1 VTAVTPTST
10 STASTTLDEEFL
22 RIVSRPTPDPRPVY
36 ARLRE
41 EAPVF
46 RTPLGFWYVTR
57 YDLAQQ
63 VIRNPRFWP
72 VVPSTPE
79 ASHFSRKPASFA
91 LTTFRNSMNF
101 TDDPRHRYL
110 RRLVGDLF
118 TPAAV
123 GRLRSKVSATVA
135 AQLDELPARGEIDL
149 KSGFADLLPTRVIL
163 DLLGIDHR
171 HTPLFVDIS
180 AAMASILEP
189 SATPAT
195 IAAGDAVWREAA
207 GIVRSTAA
215 ARRREPRDDL
225 LTSLLQAGDDGERLG
240 EDDLLATVLSLAVA
254 GHETTAN
261 MLVNAVHHLLR
272 LPDRLDDLRA
282 DRGIMGSAI
291 EEFLRYEAPPRNS
304 VSRYP
309 VEDVE
314 LGGTLIRRDEQ
325 VYVGYQA
332 ANHDPAE
339 FAAPD
344 ELDLRRT
351 PNRHLGLGIGVHHCL
366 GAALA
371 RVELDIAL
379 NALLD
384 RYPGIRRAGGEVRWK
399 AGFVVRSLESLPL
412 HLRS

>member
-1 VTAVTPTST
+1 MTTPPG
-10 STASTTLDEEFL
+10 LDEEFL
-22 RIVSRPTPDPRPVY
+22 RIVSEPTPDPRPVY
-36 ARLRE
+36 ARMRD

-63 VIRNPRFWP
+63 VIRNPKLWR
-72 VVPSTPE
+72 VIPSAPE
-79 ASHFSRKPASFA
+79 ASHFSRKPTSFA

-123 GRLRSKVSATVA
+123 GKLRAKVEATVT
-135 AQLDELPARGEIDL
+135 AQLDELPVRGTVDL
-149 KSGFADLLPTRVIL
+149 KHEFADLLPTRVIL

-171 HTPLFVDIS
+171 HTPLFVEIS

-189 SATPAT
+189 SATPAA

-207 GIVRSTAA
+207 EVVRATAS

-225 LTSLLQAGDDGERLG
+225 LTSLLDAGTSGEHLSD
-240 EDDLLATVLSLAVA
+240 DDLLATVLSLAVA

-261 MLVNAVHHLLR
+261 MLVNAVHHLLLRPER
-272 LPDRLDDLRA
+272 LEELREDRTV
-282 DRGIMGSAI
+282 MGSAI
-291 EEFLRYEAPPRNS
+291 EEFLRYESPPRNS

-309 VEDVE
+309 VEDVD

-332 ANHDPAE
+332 VNHDPAE
-339 FAAPD
+339 FADPL

-371 RVELDIAL
+371 RLEMDIAL
-379 NALLD
+379 NAVLD
-384 RYPGIRRAGGEVRWK
+384 RYPAIRRAGDEARWK
-399 AGFVVRSLESLPL
+399 AGFVVRSLEALPL
-412 HLRS
+412 HLHS

>member
-1 VTAVTPTST
+1 VTPS
-10 STASTTLDEEFL
+10 LDEEFL
-22 RIVSRPTPDPRPVY
+22 RIVSEPTPDPRPVY
-36 ARLRE
+36 DRLRS
-41 EAPVF
+41 EAPAY

-57 YDLAQQ
+57 YDLALQI
-63 VIRNPRFWP
+63 IRQPKSWR

-79 ASHFSRKPASFA
+79 ASHFSRRPPSFA
-91 LTTFRNSMNF
+91 LATFRNSMNF

-110 RRLVGDLF
+110 RKLVGDLF

-123 GRLRSKVSATVA
+123 GKLRDRVEAVVG
-135 AQLDELPARGEIDL
+135 AQLSPLPRTGRLDL
-149 KSGFADLLPTRVIL
+149 KHDFADLMPTRVIL

-171 HTPLFVDIS
+171 HTPLFVEIS

-189 SATPAT
+189 AATPEA

-207 GIVRSTAA
+207 AVVRSTAA
-215 ARRREPRDDL
+215 ERTAEPRDDL
-225 LTSLLQAGDDGERLG
+225 MSALLAGDASQLSA
-240 EDDLLATVLSLAVA
+240 DDLVSIVLSLAVA

-272 LPDRLDDLRA
+272 QPEKLAGLRA
-282 DRGIMGSAI
+282 DRSIMPTAI
-291 EEFLRYEAPPRNS
+291 EEFLRYESPPRNS

-309 VEDVE
+309 VADVE
-314 LGGTLIRRDEQ
+314 LGGVLIRRDEQ

-332 ANHDPAE
+332 SNHDPAE
-339 FAAPD
+339 FTSPGV
-344 ELDLRRT
+344 LDLRRT

-371 RVELDIAL
+371 RLELDVAL

-384 RYPGIRRAGGEVRWK
+384 RYRLLRHASDPRWK
-399 AGFVVRSLESLPL
+399 PGFVVRSLEALPL
-412 HLRS
+412 EVSA